1 MKSCVLTGRSEN
13 KEIIEPLNSKAPTGS
28 LLRRTGGSYILQMD
42 SSGPCGFLL
51 LLFLIAIHCGFLMG
65 GAAGRA
71 EVKSRG

>member
-1 MKSCVLTGRSEN
+1 MEKN
-13 KEIIEPLNSKAPTGS
+13 
-28 LLRRTGGSYILQMD
+28 RRKLYLAMN